1 VRIVVDTNVLISAAF
16 FGGRPLRILGKCIT
30 GEHQLAI
37 SLDILEEYRRVGEE
51 FMEKQPGVD
60 FDRFLNLVFANAV
73 VVQSPKLEDAI
84 CRDPDDD
91 KFIACAVATGAKVIV
106 SGDKDLLSLSEYAGV
121 KILRPNEFE
130 GI

>member
-1 VRIVVDTNVLISAAF
+1 
-16 FGGRPLRILGKCIT
+16 
-30 GEHQLAI
+30 
-37 SLDILEEYRRVGEE
+37 
-51 FMEKQPGVD
+51 
-60 FDRFLNLVFANAV
+60 VFANAV